1 MSSYGEQ
8 SELLDTRC
16 CVFCVVLVFRCSCL
30 PNIAKDVPSFQKSS
44 LISLTTCYHTSHKK
58 RVIYYEHHQTLQTV
72 YKCYSLHEKTAADN
86 NALSRFRVIN
96 FRHLSAA
103 QRKHTSC
110 LIFIFFIYARYTGVL
125 WRLLQK
131 KSMHLFKRI
140 CGQTDKTT
148 GDPSAFHQKSLHKK
162 SDIRSEPVSLFLW
175 ASFLSSGCSQSEG

>member
-1 MSSYGEQ
+1 MVSKVSCLILVIVCCALFLSS
-8 SELLDTRC
+8 
-16 CVFCVVLVFRCSCL
+16 RCSCL

-44 LISLTTCYHTSHKK
+44 SISLTHCYYTILKK
-58 RVIYYEHHQTLQTV
+58 GAIYHEHHQTLQTV

-96 FRHLSAA
+96 FRHLPAA

-131 KSMHLFKRI
+131 NPCISSKEFADKQIRRRETPVLFTRKVSI
-140 CGQTDKTT
+140 
-148 GDPSAFHQKSLHKK
+148 K
-162 SDIRSEPVSLFLW
+162 SDISSEPVSLFLW
-175 ASFLSSGCSQSEG
+175 ASFLS